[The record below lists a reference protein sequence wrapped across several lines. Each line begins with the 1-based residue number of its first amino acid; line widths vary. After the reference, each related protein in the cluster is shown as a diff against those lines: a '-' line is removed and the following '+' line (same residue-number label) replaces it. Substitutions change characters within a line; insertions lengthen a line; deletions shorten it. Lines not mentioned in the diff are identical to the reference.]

1 MLANLLK
8 LKPKIIIVAAHP
20 LTINT
25 FLREITRRLSKWAEI
40 YVLIKFDQ
48 CDFIHA
54 DVKENSKLISIP
66 IQRKIF
72 LLKDLWTFFILLKE
86 ISLIRPN
93 CVISATPKAGFLTQL
108 SAFLLMI
115 KTRLHIFTGQVW
127 VNKKGILRF
136 ILKNIDTLTGRFTT
150 MNLVDGSAQQ
160 KFLVEEKVLNYRKS
174 RVTGYGSVSGV
185 DLNKF
190 KFNINYRNELRSK
203 YNLSDN
209 ALVLIYLGRIE
220 KDKGIS
226 DLVEAFKKF
235 ILPKHKESHLFIVGY
250 PESNSLISSLMESKE
265 ILGRHLQLIG
275 PTLNP
280 EKYLSFADIFCL
292 PSYREGLNV
301 TLLEAAACELSC
313 VSTDIYGTHDALIDE
328 ISGLKYKPKD
338 IEQLASQINRLIK
351 DKKLT
356 SKLKANALERVKKY
370 FDSQIV
376 SELFDQF
383 IFNLLKK

>member
-40 YVLIKFDQ
+40 YVLINFDQ
-48 CDFIHA
+48 NDFIHS
-54 DVKENSKLISIP
+54 DVKENAKLISVP
-66 IQRKIF
+66 IQRKIS
-72 LLKDLWTFFILLKE
+72 LLKDLWAFFILLKE
-86 ISLIRPN
+86 IFLIKPN
-93 CVISATPKAGFLTQL
+93 CIISATPKAGFLTQL
-108 SAFLLMI
+108 SSFLLMI
-115 KTRLHIFTGQVW
+115 QTRLHIFTGQVW
-127 VNKKGILRF
+127 VNKKRILRY
-136 ILKNIDTLTGRFTT
+136 ILKNIDTLTGKFTT

-160 KFLVEEKVLNYRKS
+160 KFLVNEKVLNYRKS

-190 KFNINYRNELRSK
+190 RFSIKHRNELRSK
-203 YNLSDN
+203 YNLQDN
-209 ALVLIYLGRIE
+209 DLVIIYLGRID

-226 DLVEAFKKF
+226 DLVEAFEKF
-235 ILPKHKESHLFIVGY
+235 ILPKNKNSHLFIVGY
-250 PESNSLISSLMESKE
+250 PESSSLISSLMQSKE

-338 IEQLASQINRLIK
+338 IEQLASQINRIIK

-356 SKLKANALERVKKY
+356 AKLKANALERVKKY
-370 FDSQIV
+370 FDSKIV
-376 SELFDQF
+376 SELFDKF
-383 IFNLLKK
+383 IFDLLKK